1 MCVLNQHHFLNTH
14 LGLDSPLRLHPLL
27 PLLGERQSPLRELL
41 VVIMVSTV
49 DDDVVRC
56 LGVVHVPHIRHPL
69 LVRLSST
76 VDIWR
81 GRRSRTLL
89 YLLFTYP
96 EISFRVVW
104 QKMAGLVPVVLDLP
118 LTVN

>member
-41 VVIMVSTV
+41 VVVVVSTV

-56 LGVVHVPHIRHPL
+56 LGIVHVPYIRHPL